1 MNPPRPPDRLVNAR
15 PLSRRAFLETT
26 GYAAA
31 ASLCVP
37 PRHAL
42 AAVAAGP
49 AKSKLAAG
57 PLYWSWWGWEPRDHY
72 RRVGGNVAAVD
83 AAAPWLDAWFDRLHS
98 EELVATMTGLG
109 VNLAVTHFF
118 KGFGLK
124 HEQAEQQRTAEL
136 VRHAH
141 RHGLRVLG
149 YCQSRSLYYESF
161 LVEEPTAES
170 WVQRDADGRPRIWG
184 GAYYRWTPCINSPEF
199 RAYLKRAIRVG
210 LEQIGLDGLHFDNDY
225 AEPCYCPR
233 CQQAFRNW
241 LAERYPDPRPLFGL
255 SSFAQVRQ
263 PPTTGATRI
272 QDPLAAAW
280 VRFRCENLG
289 EYHRDITHYARQLKP
304 DVLLLGNPAHP
315 RNLDGPYRRSVW
327 GPWIGR
333 HLDLMFAE
341 NGNFPGL
348 ADGAVVSQI
357 RAYKQG
363 AAAGYRVVS
372 TTWRRGAE
380 TGLGL
385 PNTQESIALQVAEAA
400 AYGGVPG
407 TNWALRP
414 AGDGSRMRIDDPQ
427 WRDALAKYLKFVRAN
442 ENRLAGARPV
452 RDVAVLHAFGSL
464 ALNWQ
469 ESMADVMGAEE
480 TLIRGGFPWEIV
492 FDDDLQRLQGF
503 STLVLAGQ
511 TNLDQATCDAVRRFA
526 AAGGGVVFAGPAGT
540 CDEHGRSRARGAL
553 DDLGGPRVVRLEPR
567 VSRSAVE
574 AGYSGR
580 VPLPKRWKELAAA
593 VRQAAGQRFA
603 VRLEGTTTVA
613 LSAYELPDRR
623 LAVHLV
629 NYAAPEPSKPLRLV
643 LGPAWKSTRSVEL
656 LTAEGPAA
664 KLTAAE
670 AAIRVPP
677 FAVYALLILG
687 PQD

>member
-1 MNPPRPPDRLVNAR
+1 
-15 PLSRRAFLETT
+15 
-26 GYAAA
+26 
-31 ASLCVP
+31 
-37 PRHAL
+37 
-42 AAVAAGP
+42 
-49 AKSKLAAG
+49 
-57 PLYWSWWGWEPRDHY
+57 
-72 RRVGGNVAAVD
+72 
-83 AAAPWLDAWFDRLHS
+83 
-98 EELVATMTGLG
+98 
-109 VNLAVTHFF
+109 
-118 KGFGLK
+118 
-124 HEQAEQQRTAEL
+124 
-136 VRHAH
+136 
-141 RHGLRVLG
+141 VLG

-161 LVEEPTAES
+161 LLEEPTAEG
-170 WVQRDADGRPRIWG
+170 WVQRDADGRLRVWG
-184 GAYYRWTPCINSPEF
+184 GAYYRWTPCINSSEF

-210 LEQIGLDGLHFDNDY
+210 LEEVGLDGLHFDNDY

-233 CQQAFRNW
+233 CQQAFRQW
-241 LAERYPDPRPLFGL
+241 LAAHYPNPRERFGL
-255 SSFAQVRQ
+255 SSFDQVRQ
-263 PPTTGATRI
+263 PPMTAATRI

-289 EYHRDITHYARQLKP
+289 EYHRDITRYARQLKP
-304 DVLLLGNPAHP
+304 DVILLGNPAYP
-315 RNLDGPYRRSVW
+315 RNLDGPYRRSTW

-333 HLDLMFAE
+333 NLDLMFAE

-385 PNTQESIALQVAEAA
+385 PNTQESIALQVTEAA

-442 ENRLAGARPV
+442 EQRLAGSQPV

-469 ESMADVMGAEE
+469 ESMAEVMGAEE
-480 TLIRGGFPWEIV
+480 TLIRGGFSWEIV

-503 STLVLAGQ
+503 SALLLAGQ
-511 TNLDQATCDAVRRFA
+511 TNLDQATCDAVRKF
-526 AAGGGVVFAGPAGT
+526 AAGGGGVIFAGPAGI
-540 CDEHGRSRARGAL
+540 CDEQGRGRSRGGL
-553 DDLGGPRVVRLEPR
+553 DDLRGPRVVRLEQR
-567 VSRSAVE
+567 ISRSAVE

-593 VRQAAGQRFA
+593 VRQTLGTRFTA
-603 VRLEGTTTVA
+603 RLEGSTTVA
-613 LSAYELPDRR
+613 MSAYELPDRR

-629 NYAAPEPSKPLRLV
+629 NYATPEPSKPLRLV
-643 LGPAWKSTRSVEL
+643 LGPQWAAATNVEM
-656 LTAEGPAA
+656 LTAEAPVA
-664 KLTAAE
+664 KLTVDGS
-670 AAIRVPP
+670 AIRVPP
-677 FAVYALLILG
+677 FAVYAVVILG
-687 PQD
+687 